1 MVCMSSAFQIHTCLG
16 AWIQVNIRLLGTC
29 WKYSIGADIIV
40 MKRAQWRTWQLLR
53 SMSWW
58 CVGYFFLQLPVKNLT
73 LQTCK
78 FCITEKIVVWKWI
91 LLSFCKGERIHWYES
106 HKNRCSGPCRPSPL
120 FTTSM
125 VQVDYEIGEEE
136 VWKLFRTSATDW
148 TYNLNTILHWSPYS
162 SEEDLF
168 DQVCVL
174 PLSSL
179 LCLQFSELSSVQS
192 GSMMGLLQWWVYH
205 NVVAI

>member
-1 MVCMSSAFQIHTCLG
+1 
-16 AWIQVNIRLLGTC
+16 
-29 WKYSIGADIIV
+29 
-40 MKRAQWRTWQLLR
+40 
-53 SMSWW
+53 
-58 CVGYFFLQLPVKNLT
+58 VKNLT

-78 FCITEKIVVWKWI
+78 FYITAKIVVWKLI
-91 LLSFCKGERIHWYES
+91 LLSFCKGERIHWYEL
-106 HKNRCSGPCRPSPL
+106 HRCSGPCRPSLL

-179 LCLQFSELSSVQS
+179 LCLKFSKLSSVQS
-192 GSMMGLLQWWVYH
+192 GSMMGISWCWVYCGDGYIIILLQSNHSHLACQDFESVPIMSV
-205 NVVAI
+205 NMCSLEG